1 MAALMLTVLLTVKRR
16 GFDAESVETVD
27 PKEIGRTPKEDIP
40 ALLPAFLQA
49 IPVLL
54 LPVLILVG
62 IRGGIFHAHRGRRD
76 GRRLLG
82 PHRGTRVPRAHSGKI
97 LEAMKD
103 SIVLIGLIL
112 LVMASAQL
120 YSWALTSGG
129 VPQAIAGTLIEVSQS
144 PIVILLLINV
154 LLLFVGMFIEANAA
168 IIILIPIL
176 FPVAMELGID
186 PLHLGVV
193 IVVNMG
199 LGLVT
204 PPVGLNLMLASEIA
218 EIDMFEGFKGIWPF
232 LTAGLVVLMLLTFVP
247 TLTTWLPGVVF

>member
-1 MAALMLTVLLTVKRR
+1 M
-16 GFDAESVETVD
+16 
-27 PKEIGRTPKEDIP
+27 
-40 ALLPAFLQA
+40 
-49 IPVLL
+49 
-54 LPVLILVG
+54 
-62 IRGGIFHAHRGRRD
+62 
-76 GRRLLG
+76 
-82 PHRGTRVPRAHSGKI
+82 
-97 LEAMKD
+97 
-103 SIVLIGLIL
+103 
-112 LVMASAQL
+112 
-120 YSWALTSGG
+120 
-129 VPQAIAGTLIEVSQS
+129 
-144 PIVILLLINV
+144 ILLLINL

-232 LTAGLVVLMLLTFVP
+232 LLAGLMVLMLLTFVP
-247 TLTTWLPGVVF
+247 ALTTWLPGIAF

>member
-1 MAALMLTVLLTVKRR
+1 RNVTGVQTCAL
-16 GFDAESVETVD
+16 
-27 PKEIGRTPKEDIP
+27 P
-40 ALLPAFLQA
+40 
-49 IPVLL
+49 
-54 LPVLILVG
+54 
-62 IRGGIFHAHRGRRD
+62 IF
-76 GRRLLG
+76 
-82 PHRGTRVPRAHSGKI
+82 
-97 LEAMKD
+97 
-103 SIVLIGLIL
+103 L

-176 FPVAMELGID
+176 VPAALELGID
-186 PLHLGVV
+186 PPPLAVV

-199 LGLVT
+199 LGLLT

-218 EIDMFEGFKGIWPF
+218 EIDMFEGFKGIWLF
-232 LTAGLVVLMLLTFVP
+232 LTAGFVVLMLLTFVP